1 MDSGRNRKKG
11 LTLDYTPGSSLT
23 TGANAMQI
31 GIVAK
36 KVGLSVDAIRF
47 YERNALLPRAARTQG
62 GFRQYGERDVETLT
76 FIRRVQGLGF
86 KLSEIRGL
94 LSLRGSRMQP
104 CAPVRRRLQTK
115 LADVR
120 QKLENLRK
128 LEHELRLA
136 LRSCD
141 KELRKRDAHCPI
153 LQDTDARKEEDHQ

>member
-1 MDSGRNRKKG
+1 
-11 LTLDYTPGSSLT
+11 
-23 TGANAMQI
+23 MQI
-31 GIVAK
+31 GIVAT

-47 YERNALLPRAARTQG
+47 YERNALMPRPPRTQG
-62 GFRQYGERDVETLT
+62 GFRQYGQGDIETLA

-94 LSLRGSRMQP
+94 LSLRGRRMQP

-120 QKLENLRK
+120 LKLENLRK
-128 LEHELRLA
+128 LERELQLA

-141 KELRKRDAHCPI
+141 KGLRKRDAHCPI
-153 LQDTDARKEEDHQ
+153 LQDEHARTKGSRR

>member
-1 MDSGRNRKKG
+1 
-11 LTLDYTPGSSLT
+11 
-23 TGANAMQI
+23 MQI

-47 YERNALLPRAARTQG
+47 YERNALLPRPARTQG
-62 GFRQYGERDVETLT
+62 GFRRYGERDIETLA
-76 FIRRVQGLGF
+76 FIRRIQGLGF

-104 CAPVRRRLQTK
+104 CAPVRLRLQTK

-120 QKLENLRK
+120 QKLDDLQK
-128 LEHELRLA
+128 LERELRLA

-141 KELRKRDAHCPI
+141 KELRKQDAHCPI
-153 LQDTDARKEEDHQ
+153 LQDGDARGKEGRR

>member
-1 MDSGRNRKKG
+1 
-11 LTLDYTPGSSLT
+11 
-23 TGANAMQI
+23 MQI

-36 KVGLSVDAIRF
+36 EVRLSVDAIRF
-47 YERNALLPRAARTQG
+47 YERKGRLPRPARIQG
-62 GFRQYGERDVETLT
+62 GFRQYGERDVEMLA

-120 QKLENLRK
+120 QKLKNLQK
-128 LEHELRLA
+128 LERELQLA
-136 LRSCD
+136 LHSCA
-141 KELRKRDAHCPI
+141 KELRKQDAHCPI
-153 LQDTDARKEEDHQ
+153 LQDGDGRKKEGWR

>member
-1 MDSGRNRKKG
+1 
-11 LTLDYTPGSSLT
+11 
-23 TGANAMQI
+23 MQI

-47 YERNALLPRAARTQG
+47 YERNSLLRRAARSQG
-62 GFRQYGERDVETLT
+62 GFRQYGERDVETLA

-94 LSLRGSRMQP
+94 VSLRGSRMQP

-115 LADVR
+115 LTDIRQKVASL
-120 QKLENLRK
+120 QKLER
-128 LEHELRLA
+128 ELRTA

-141 KELRKRDAHCPI
+141 KELRRQGVHCPI
-153 LQDTDARKEEDHQ
+153 LRDRNLQEQEGRQ

>member
-1 MDSGRNRKKG
+1 
-11 LTLDYTPGSSLT
+11 
-23 TGANAMQI
+23 MQI
-31 GIVAK
+31 GIVAR

-47 YERNALLPRAARTQG
+47 YERNALMPRPQRTQG
-62 GFRQYGERDVETLT
+62 GFRNYGQNDIETLS

-86 KLSEIRGL
+86 KLNEIRGL
-94 LSLRGSRMQP
+94 LSLRGRRMQP

-128 LEHELRLA
+128 LERELKLA

-141 KELRKRDAHCPI
+141 KELRKQDAHCPI
-153 LQDTDARKEEDHQ
+153 LQDEDARKKEGRR